1 MPGNQKSSACCDWH
15 MMMPRKIMWLG
26 LILFLI
32 GIIRYYGYDWNI
44 VMMTLGIVL
53 FLKGIILKFKFK
65 MKK

>member
-1 MPGNQKSSACCDWH
+1 MPKEQSNMCCDWQ
-15 MMMPRKIMWLG
+15 KIMPMKIMCLG

-44 VMMTLGIVL
+44 VLMVVGIVL
-53 FLKGIILKFKFK
+53 FLKGIMLKFKFK